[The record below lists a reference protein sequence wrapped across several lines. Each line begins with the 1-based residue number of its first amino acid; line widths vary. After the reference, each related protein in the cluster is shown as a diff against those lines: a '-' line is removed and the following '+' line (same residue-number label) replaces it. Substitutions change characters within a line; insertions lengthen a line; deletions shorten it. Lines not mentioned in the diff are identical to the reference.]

1 MLAIYFWLWDNLDE
15 YAAVFVF
22 FALIRKFSHLMFSC
36 LCHSHLV
43 IRINRKLMKFVELTA
58 HFQNHSAA
66 SKNLFGLI
74 AHLRQ
79 QVSQTIENSVKH
91 DNCFNYQSF
100 TLSALIR
107 IIFCVWGYGLDNWKL
122 FSTMIFLFYLESQ
135 KRPWKTFFETQFRTF
150 SFSIPPK
157 RASTP
162 FGLQTRENTSKK
174 DFIFWESSIDRI
186 HQNLV
191 LRVK

>member
-1 MLAIYFWLWDNLDE
+1 MLLFLS
-15 YAAVFVF
+15 
-22 FALIRKFSHLMFSC
+22 FSHSSKVFSSMFSC
-36 LCHSHLV
+36 MCHSHLV

-100 TLSALIR
+100 KLSAFIS

-122 FSTMIFLFYLESQ
+122 FSTLIFLFYLESQ
-135 KRPWKTFFETQFRTF
+135 KRPWKNFFWNAVPYIFF
-150 SFSIPPK
+150 FH
-157 RASTP
+157 ST
-162 FGLQTRENTSKK
+162 
-174 DFIFWESSIDRI
+174 
-186 HQNLV
+186 
-191 LRVK
+191 